1 MTKSNNENTI
11 LFIINWIG
19 HANIQIIII
28 TSCMSG
34 SKLLILHL
42 KQSNEIAMLDNIYNQ
57 IISPDVTIVGAIVKL
72 MLSLV
77 LGATIGIER
86 RRKGQIAGLRTF
98 ALISMGA
105 TLAMLISI
113 YIPQEYL
120 GLKNGDPGR
129 IAAQVV
135 SGVGFLGA
143 GAIIQMKGSVR
154 GLTTAAGIW
163 MTACIGLAVGAG
175 MYLISIIATLLIIFI
190 LVNIERIEQRHNFLW
205 ESKIIRVKVHGI
217 LDDIQPV
224 RDIIK
229 SNNIH
234 ISDEFMKFDYDAP
247 LTIVNFMVR
256 SKSSVNVPAMFKA
269 IKEKSDA
276 ISITITNEMNM

>member
-1 MTKSNNENTI
+1 
-11 LFIINWIG
+11 
-19 HANIQIIII
+19 
-28 TSCMSG
+28 
-34 SKLLILHL
+34 
-42 KQSNEIAMLDNIYNQ
+42 MLQDIYNN
-57 IISPDVTIVGAIVKL
+57 IISPDVNLIGAITKLVLSL
-72 MLSLV
+72 ML
-77 LGATIGIER
+77 GAIIGIER

-175 MYLISIIATLLIIFI
+175 MYMISIIATLLIIFI
-190 LVNIERIEQRHNFLW
+190 LVNIERLELRHNFLW

-217 LDDIQPV
+217 IDDIQGL
-224 RDIIK
+224 RDIIG
-229 SNNIH
+229 SNDVH
-234 ISDEFMKFDYDAP
+234 ISDEFMKFDYEKQF
-247 LTIVNFMVR
+247 TIVNFMVR
-256 SKSSVNVPAMFKA
+256 SKNGVDVPRMFRA
-269 IKEKSDA
+269 IKEKSDP
-276 ISITITNEMNM
+276 ISITLTNEMNM

>member
-1 MTKSNNENTI
+1 MTQKHYFCTKTK
-11 LFIINWIG
+11 
-19 HANIQIIII
+19 II
-28 TSCMSG
+28 T
-34 SKLLILHL
+34 
-42 KQSNEIAMLDNIYNQ
+42 MLENIYNDM
-57 IISPDVTIVGAIVKL
+57 ISPDVNLIGAITKL
-72 MLSLV
+72 LLSLV
-77 LGATIGIER
+77 LGAVIGFER

-113 YIPQEYL
+113 YIPQVYF

-175 MYLISIIATLLIIFI
+175 MYLISIIATLLIFFI
-190 LVNIERIEQRHNFLW
+190 LVNIERIEQRHNFMW
-205 ESKIIRVKVHGI
+205 ESKIIRVKMHGI
-217 LDDIQPV
+217 LDDIQPL
-224 RDIIK
+224 RDIINSK
-229 SNNIH
+229 DVH
-234 ISDEFMKFDYDAP
+234 ISDEFMKFDYEKNF
-247 LTIVNFMVR
+247 TIVNFMVR
-256 SKSSVNVPAMFKA
+256 STTQVNIPSVFKE
-269 IKEKSDA
+269 IKRHGDP

>member
-1 MTKSNNENTI
+1 MHQNCYLCRLNHKKSHI
-11 LFIINWIG
+11 
-19 HANIQIIII
+19 
-28 TSCMSG
+28 
-34 SKLLILHL
+34 
-42 KQSNEIAMLDNIYNQ
+42 MLENIYND
-57 IISPDVTIVGAIVKL
+57 IISPDVNLIGAITKL
-72 MLSLV
+72 VLSLI
-77 LGATIGIER
+77 LGAVIGIER
-86 RRKGQIAGLRTF
+86 RHKGQIAGLRTF

-113 YIPQEYL
+113 YIPQEYM

-175 MYLISIIATLLIIFI
+175 MYTVSIITTLLIIFI
-190 LVNIERIEQRHNFLW
+190 LVNIERIEYRHNFLW
-205 ESKIIRVKVHGI
+205 ESKIIRVKIHGI
-217 LDDIQPV
+217 LEDIGVV
-224 RDIIK
+224 RDILQ
-229 SNNIH
+229 SNNVH
-234 ISDEFMKFDYDAP
+234 ISNEYMKYDFDNK
-247 LTIVNFMVR
+247 LTIINFMVR
-256 SKSSVNVPAMFKA
+256 SKSDVDVPAMFNQ

-276 ISITITNEMNM
+276 ASVTVTNEMNL

>member
-1 MTKSNNENTI
+1 MIES
-11 LFIINWIG
+11 
-19 HANIQIIII
+19 
-28 TSCMSG
+28 
-34 SKLLILHL
+34 
-42 KQSNEIAMLDNIYNQ
+42 IYHD
-57 IISPDVTIVGAIVKL
+57 IMSPDVNVAGAVFKL
-72 MLSLV
+72 LLSML
-77 LGATIGIER
+77 LGAAIGFER

-98 ALISMGA
+98 SLIAMGA

-175 MYLISIIATLLIIFI
+175 MYLITTIATLLIIFV
-190 LVNIERIEQRHNFLW
+190 LVYIEKYEQHAGFLW
-205 ESKIIRVKVHGI
+205 EHKVIRVKVHGI
-217 LDDIQPV
+217 VSDLDKSLDVFKKYDVKASREYVKYEYENNVSIINYV
-224 RDIIK
+224 VLTRDTVSVI
-229 SNNIH
+229 NLFGELEACF
-234 ISDEFMKFDYDAP
+234 SDP
-247 LTIVNFMVR
+247 
-256 SKSSVNVPAMFKA
+256 
-269 IKEKSDA
+269 
-276 ISITITNEMNM
+276 ISITLTNEPNF